1 MAMIGILTGDPWVG
15 RAPYGEGTARFLQVQ
30 FSGEGDVRTAMY
42 MPQFGDD
49 AAPVRGASVLAFE
62 VGSLLVAVAIFD
74 GQDPENSMG
83 EREVYS
89 QNAAGQKLASLV
101 LKDNGH
107 AWLGNKPSG
116 KNLRTVLQ
124 NLIQGIQ
131 GATAAGSPIV
141 DATGKIAVALTDL
154 VSVLDA
160 TP

>member
-1 MAMIGILTGDPWVG
+1 MIGIITGDPWLG
-15 RAPYGEGTARFLQVQ
+15 RAKNGEGIARYLQVQ
-30 FSGEGDVRTAMY
+30 FSGDGDVRTVMY

-49 AAPVRGASVLAFE
+49 AAPIRGSRALVLDVASF
-62 VGSLLVAVAIFD
+62 LVAVAIFD
-74 GQDPENSMG
+74 GQDAENSMG

-101 LKDNGH
+101 LKDTGH

-131 GATAAGSPIV
+131 GATFGGYPCV
-141 DATGKIAVALTDL
+141 DATGKIAAALTDL
-154 VSVLDA
+154 ASVLDA